1 MTAAL
6 VEHQLA
12 GHCEAARRR
21 GFTLVYDAFEVE
33 GKHGHVIGVCALAAY
48 NAMAQPGEMLS
59 LPAPET
65 DDGAFE
71 AAWDAIEA
79 GWDLSPCA
87 GHPHEWWS
95 VGMSLRVR
103 FKPVSASSIGGAR

>member
-12 GHCEAARRR
+12 GHCAAARRR
-21 GFTLVYDAFEVE
+21 GFTLIYDAFEVE
-33 GKHGHVIGVCALAAY
+33 ARGHVIGVCALGAY
-48 NAMAQPGEMLS
+48 NAMAAKGERLS
-59 LPAPET
+59 LPDPEA
-65 DDGAFE
+65 DEEAFV

-79 GWDLSPCA
+79 GWDLSPIA
-87 GHPHEWWS
+87 EHPHEWWS

-103 FKPVSASSIGGAR
+103 FKPVSAESIGGG